1 MEWKGDGWRCT
12 VAYRV
17 DRGCLLIICYASRR
31 VTRDCYRQRS
41 RLGTEMDTEERRN
54 GSRSGASTLRS
65 LALRGF
71 KLGYRSE
78 ETRFPGSIVGGRS
91 WMESWLVGQIGISLV
106 NASVCVLN

>member
-31 VTRDCYRQRS
+31 VARDCYRPRS
-41 RLGTEMDTEERRN
+41 RLGTEMDTEKREPIGRLDVEELGVERIQAWLSIGGN
-54 GSRSGASTLRS
+54 PISRFDRRRKVVDA
-65 LALRGF
+65 
-71 KLGYRSE
+71 
-78 ETRFPGSIVGGRS
+78 
-91 WMESWLVGQIGISLV
+91 MESWLVGQIGISLV